1 MVGEEGLNHLCRK
14 KFAIEQWYMCMYI
27 YIICNYHIPI
37 LQYLSSGQSVL
48 EKCCCRQIVLVLEMI
63 P

>member
-14 KFAIEQWYMCMYI
+14 KFTIEQWYMCMYI

-37 LQYLSSGQSVL
+37 LQYLSSVNGGFAFDVS
-48 EKCCCRQIVLVLEMI
+48 QI
-63 P
+63 